1 MLLKLQGLQMS
12 PDENKSMFQATKY
25 EIKNTNGYRGYLVPT
40 RGHDISLHVPLYKY
54 NVPLCM
60 NDFPQHIPHIS
71 GKRWT
76 YRRQF
81 KSRFITERFEV
92 QFPPAMHV

>member
-1 MLLKLQGLQMS
+1 MS

-54 NVPLCM
+54 NVPPVHERLSTTYSTHKWEAL
-60 NDFPQHIPHIS
+60 DIP
-71 GKRWT
+71 
-76 YRRQF
+76 
-81 KSRFITERFEV
+81 
-92 QFPPAMHV
+92 